1 MKEPVR
7 LALVRHGETVG
18 NSSIRYHGITDV
30 VLSSLGRAQAHEA
43 RALLGETEF
52 DRVVASSLTRAWQ
65 TATVLAPEQP
75 ILLEE
80 DLREVDFGNWEG
92 LTREE
97 IAARDPVLYA
107 EWQRSLQAFNYPGGE
122 ARTDFR
128 SRIEAA
134 LQRLLIMEASSLL
147 LVAHKGVI
155 RVLAQALVGRELPP
169 GQPKLGGVL
178 QLERVLGGPW
188 REIAD

>member
-7 LALVRHGETVG
+7 IALVRHGETVG

-75 ILLEE
+75 ILLEA

-97 IAARDPVLYA
+97 IAARDLALYA
-107 EWQRSLQAFNYPGGE
+107 EWQRRLQAFNYPGGE
-122 ARTDFR
+122 ARTHFR

-134 LQRLLIMEASSLL
+134 LQ
-147 LVAHKGVI
+147 
-155 RVLAQALVGRELPP
+155 
-169 GQPKLGGVL
+169 
-178 QLERVLGGPW
+178 
-188 REIAD
+188 